1 VSALFSLTLRQIVG
15 GKRLWILGG
24 FLGLPALLILM
35 ILGLGEKIPE
45 RDVVLTILIYA
56 LYPQSLVILA
66 TLLYGSGL
74 LSAEIEARTLVY
86 LLSRPLPRWKIL
98 VVKYAATVCILVAL
112 TLASLMLCASLAGFP
127 GGLRTLIAL
136 STSVVLA
143 CVAYT
148 AIFALIGLLAPR
160 RAVPVGLIYAGVLE
174 IALSFVPAFVNQLSV
189 SHYLRSLAYSMWR
202 PEHLPA
208 EAKRF
213 LEQALSFV
221 GDTGPWASVLALLAF
236 PAVALALSAALLEL
250 REYPLTDDL

>member
-208 EAKRF
+208 EAERF